1 MSLYRQS
8 KINFTLNRLSHAF
21 LILGF
26 LPFLFPN
33 PIITT
38 NIQPYAAMVGS
49 LVFLLGFGNLSQNF
63 HWHNASIIL
72 GGTFLVSIIV
82 MFFSGVTIDSIRGV
96 YNYYALFIIPCATI
110 IALNSL
116 KDYPEKT
123 IKIMIIIW
131 FSVASIQFFVYRGF
145 ATQLISGVRWS
156 YRYRGVVGLASEPS
170 FLGIACFY
178 FLHIVRRFKTH
189 KVVFSALVLVMGI
202 LYAQSTTGILFLA
215 GYYVVFLFDMT
226 NTKKGMYIWMASI
239 VAFIGFVI
247 YLNTKLVNSRLYQM
261 IDSFWN
267 GGVDSVLSDG
277 SANVR
282 FNAIERALS
291 TARDNLFFPSG
302 FSSRIGSAYG
312 GLLVELGI
320 FAIPAILLISYNLAL
335 TFNKK
340 STKRLYFIVVT
351 LLLLNNTQ
359 IGNPLLLIIIGTN
372 IYYRRFEVQE
382 GTERIVRDDKTYQSA

>member
-1 MSLYRQS
+1 
-8 KINFTLNRLSHAF
+8 
-21 LILGF
+21 
-26 LPFLFPN
+26 
-33 PIITT
+33 
-38 NIQPYAAMVGS
+38 
-49 LVFLLGFGNLSQNF
+49 
-63 HWHNASIIL
+63 
-72 GGTFLVSIIV
+72 
-82 MFFSGVTIDSIRGV
+82 
-96 YNYYALFIIPCATI
+96 
-110 IALNSL
+110 
-116 KDYPEKT
+116 
-123 IKIMIIIW
+123 
-131 FSVASIQFFVYRGF
+131 
-145 ATQLISGVRWS
+145 
-156 YRYRGVVGLASEPS
+156 
-170 FLGIACFY
+170 
-178 FLHIVRRFKTH
+178 
-189 KVVFSALVLVMGI
+189 
-202 LYAQSTTGILFLA
+202 
-215 GYYVVFLFDMT
+215 
-226 NTKKGMYIWMASI
+226 MASI

-261 IDSFWN
+261 IDLFWN